1 MMEEASKIPTSRF
14 GEDLLAA
21 NQGQLAGFRRWVLK
35 PGMLFGAGEQ
45 WWGERRRRPTP
56 HEGLDLCCF
65 EDATGRRQRLDSDT
79 RIPAT
84 FAGRIIRITPDFLGK
99 SVYLSHE
106 IFSAAGLK
114 LHTIYGHLQPRPALK
129 VGREVAAGEIIG
141 TIAAGPDRPKAPS
154 APHLHIT
161 LAWLPVPLAPERLD
175 WPNLGRDPA
184 ITLID
189 PRPLLSLPT

>member
-1 MMEEASKIPTSRF
+1 MEKAPEILTSRF
-14 GEDLLAA
+14 LEDLLAA

-35 PGMLFGAGEQ
+35 LGMLFGAREQ
-45 WWGERRRRPTP
+45 WWGGQRRRPTP

-65 EDATGRRQRLDSDT
+65 EDAAGRQRRLAAGT

-84 FAGRIIRITPDFLGK
+84 FAGLIIRIAPDFLGE

-106 IFSAAGLK
+106 IYSPEGLK
-114 LHTIYGHLQPRPALK
+114 LHTLFGHLKPRPALK
-129 VGREVAAGEIIG
+129 VGGEVAAGEIIG
-141 TIAAGPDRPKAPS
+141 TISEGPDGPKAPI

-161 LAWLPVPLAPERLD
+161 LAWLPALLAPERLD

-189 PRPLLSLPT
+189 PRRILSLPT

>member
-1 MMEEASKIPTSRF
+1 MDEASKILTSRF

-21 NQGQLAGFRRWVLK
+21 NQPQLATFQRWVLE

-45 WWGERRRRPTP
+45 WWGARRPRPTP

-65 EDATGRRQRLDSDT
+65 EDAAGRRQRLDSNT

-84 FAGRIIRITPDFLGK
+84 FAGRIIRIAPDFLGK

-106 IFSAAGLK
+106 IFSAAGGQ
-114 LHTIYGHLQPRPALK
+114 LHTLYGHLKPRPDLQ
-129 VGREVAAGEIIG
+129 VGQEVAAGEIIG
-141 TIAAGPDRPKAPS
+141 TISGGPAGPKSPI

-161 LAWLPVPLAPERLD
+161 LALLPVPLAPERLD

-189 PRPLLSLPT
+189 PRSLLPLPT